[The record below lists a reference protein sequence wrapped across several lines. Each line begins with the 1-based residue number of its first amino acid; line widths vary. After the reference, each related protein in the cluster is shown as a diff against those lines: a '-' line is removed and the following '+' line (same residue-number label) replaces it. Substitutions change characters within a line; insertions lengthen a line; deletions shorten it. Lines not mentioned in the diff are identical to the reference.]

1 MHLKTFLTFVGL
13 LSPALA
19 QRIVPGAYIA
29 EIKGTNTNG
38 FLNKA
43 RTNGV
48 KIHHR
53 MTLNQETSI
62 FNGVSFDLED
72 DTPENRAKINSWGE
86 VVELS
91 PVRLYDAAAP
101 IAEHV
106 TRDVT
111 RLISKR
117 AGGPLDN
124 YPPHIQGGVDRLHA
138 EGLSGKGIKIAV
150 IDTGIDY
157 THPSLGGK
165 FGPGNKVAFGTDL
178 VGDRY
183 NGQNTPVPKDDPIDC
198 AGHGTHV
205 AGIIAGVD
213 KDFIGVAPEVTLGAY
228 KVFGCPSVSVG
239 NDVLISAF
247 LQAQADGA
255 DLITASIGGPSGW
268 TEDPWAK
275 VVTRIVDAGT
285 PCSIAAGNEGAEGL
299 FYASGAADAVG
310 AICVGSVNNINSP
323 VVLTAAK
330 FSSGDIKD
338 KAFGY
343 TPGTGKFGSESFE
356 LAIPIVNG
364 QVTDACDGLPAD
376 MGDLKNKLVLIRR
389 GTCTFEA
396 KAAAAAAKG
405 ALNIMLVNNVPG
417 VVAVK
422 VETPGVRLGMVTPE
436 TGAEWLKIVS
446 EKGTVSVAFNSA
458 AAPIIGAVPNP
469 LSGGTMS
476 VFSSWGPTNEMYQ
489 RPHIS
494 APGGNILSTYP
505 VKLGGY
511 AVLSGTSMAT
521 PYIAGVIG
529 LYLEK
534 AKAEGRKVTPAE
546 LRVGLTT
553 TGRPLVFNDG
563 SKNSTF
569 LAPVAQQGAGMVDA
583 YKFLHSKTSV
593 DTELL
598 EFNDTQHFR
607 ESMSF
612 KITNNGDK
620 QATYKLTEISG
631 ATAYALKEGSTLTQ
645 AFPPTMLESYADV
658 KIVPDVLN
666 IKPGQSKR
674 VVVRLTR
681 PAGLDAARLPVYG
694 GWINIASNGVDR
706 LRIPYMGVATAMKK
720 ATVTNF
726 EENFPVLRNYKSE
739 TAPANSTVGFRPIL
753 DWALALGSAVV
764 RVDVVSVSN
773 AEANDVPVFTDN
785 TIGSLPGFPRYW
797 VPRTPANPDDD
808 EINRVAFTGRIVKQE
823 GDPSIKV
830 AAGTYKLVYRA
841 LKMTGRKHS
850 GRDYERWESPNFVW
864 SF

>member
-38 FLNKA
+38 FLSKA

-48 KIHHR
+48 KIRHR

-101 IAEHV
+101 VAKQV
-106 TRDVT
+106 TRDVAK
-111 RLISKR
+111 LISKR

-124 YPPHIQGGVDRLHA
+124 YPPHVQGGVDRLHA

-183 NGQNTPVPKDDPIDC
+183 NGNNTPVPDDDPIDC

-205 AGIIAGVD
+205 AGIIAAVD
-213 KDFIGVAPEVTLGAY
+213 KDFIGVAPEVILGAY

-275 VVTRIVDAGT
+275 VVTRIVNAGT

-299 FYASGAADAVG
+299 FYASGAADAIG
-310 AICVGSVNNINSP
+310 AIGVGSVNNLNSP

-338 KAFGY
+338 KEFGY
-343 TPGTGKFGSESFE
+343 TPGTGSFGTKSYE
-356 LAIPIVNG
+356 LYVPVVDG
-364 QVTDACDGLPAD
+364 QITDACAGLPAD
-376 MGDLKNKLVLIRR
+376 VGDLKDKMVVILR

-396 KAAAAAAKG
+396 KASAAAAKG
-405 ALNIMLVNNVPG
+405 ALNVMLVNNVPG
-417 VVAVK
+417 AVD
-422 VETPGVRLGMVTPE
+422 VTVTAPGVSVGMVTPE
-436 TGAEWLKIVS
+436 TGAEWLKIVV
-446 EKGTVSVAFNSA
+446 EKGTISASFNEEA
-458 AAPIIGAVPNP
+458 AGIITAVPNP

-505 VKLGGY
+505 LIFGGY

-521 PYIAGVIG
+521 PYVAGVIG
-529 LYLEK
+529 LYLQK

-563 SKNSTF
+563 AKNSTF
-569 LAPVAQQGAGMVDA
+569 LAPVAQQGGGIVDA

-598 EFNDTQHFR
+598 EFNDTQQSSLKSPVPLLIPPRRVPLLPRLSHQPCLSPMPMLRYLQMFLTSSQASPR
-607 ESMSF
+607 ELSSASPAQLDLMPPESQSMVAGSRF
-612 KITNNGDK
+612 P
-620 QATYKLTEISG
+620 AMVS
-631 ATAYALKEGSTLTQ
+631 TAS
-645 AFPPTMLESYADV
+645 ESHTWV
-658 KIVPDVLN
+658 SP
-666 IKPGQSKR
+666 
-674 VVVRLTR
+674 
-681 PAGLDAARLPVYG
+681 LP
-694 GWINIASNGVDR
+694 
-706 LRIPYMGVATAMKK
+706 
-720 ATVTNF
+720 
-726 EENFPVLRNYKSE
+726 
-739 TAPANSTVGFRPIL
+739 
-753 DWALALGSAVV
+753 
-764 RVDVVSVSN
+764 
-773 AEANDVPVFTDN
+773 
-785 TIGSLPGFPRYW
+785 
-797 VPRTPANPDDD
+797 
-808 EINRVAFTGRIVKQE
+808 
-823 GDPSIKV
+823 
-830 AAGTYKLVYRA
+830 
-841 LKMTGRKHS
+841 
-850 GRDYERWESPNFVW
+850 
-864 SF
+864 

>member
-1 MHLKTFLTFVGL
+1 MHLKAFLTFVGL

-29 EIKGTNTNG
+29 EIKGTNSNG
-38 FLNKA
+38 FLSKA
-43 RTNGV
+43 RTQGIKV
-48 KIHHR
+48 RHR

-101 IAEHV
+101 VAKQV
-106 TRDVT
+106 SRDVAKV
-111 RLISKR
+111 ISKR
-117 AGGPLDN
+117 AGGPLDA
-124 YPPHIQGGVDRLHA
+124 YPPHVQGGVDRLHA

-157 THPSLGGK
+157 NHPSLGGK

-183 NGQNTPVPKDDPIDC
+183 TGSNTPVPDADPVDC

-205 AGIIAGVD
+205 AGIIAAVD

-228 KVFGCPSVSVG
+228 KVFGCPSISVG

-299 FYASGAADAVG
+299 FYASGAADAIG
-310 AICVGSVNNINSP
+310 AIGIGSVNNINSP

-330 FSSGDIKD
+330 YSAGATKD
-338 KAFGY
+338 KEFGY
-343 TPGTGKFGSESFE
+343 TPGTGSFGTQTYE
-356 LAIPIVNG
+356 LYIPVVDG
-364 QVTDACDGLPAD
+364 QVTDACAGLPAD
-376 MGDLKNKLVLIRR
+376 AGDLKDKMVVIRR
-389 GTCTFEA
+389 GTCTFES

-405 ALNIMLVNNVPG
+405 AKNVMLVNNVPG
-417 VVAVK
+417 AVD
-422 VETPGVRLGMVTPE
+422 VTVTAPGVSVGMVTPE
-436 TGAEWLKIVS
+436 TGAEWLKLVS
-446 EKGTVSVAFNSA
+446 EKQTISVSFDKDA
-458 AAPIIGAVPNP
+458 AGIITAVPNP

-505 VKLGGY
+505 LAFGGY

-521 PYIAGVIG
+521 PYVAGVIG
-529 LYLEK
+529 LYLQK

-546 LRVGLTT
+546 LRVGLAT
-553 TGRPLVFNDG
+553 TGKPLVFNDG
-563 SKNSTF
+563 TKNATY
-569 LAPVAQQGAGMVDA
+569 LAPVAQQGGGMVDA

-607 ESMSF
+607 ASMSF

-620 QATYKLTEISG
+620 QATYKLTDISG
-631 ATAYALKEGSTLTQ
+631 ATAYTTKEGSTLAQ
-645 AFPPTMLESYADV
+645 AFPPTMLESYANV
-658 KIVPDVLN
+658 QIVPNVLN

-674 VVVRLTR
+674 VVVRVTP
-681 PAGLDAARLPVYG
+681 PAGLDSARIPVYG

-706 LRIPYMGVATAMKK
+706 LKIPYMGVATAMKK

-726 EENFPVLRNYKSE
+726 EEGFPVLVNYKGE
-739 TAPANSTVGFRPIL
+739 DAPANSTIGSRPV
-753 DWALALGSAVV
+753 LAWGLVLGSAAV

-773 AEANDVPVFTDN
+773 PEANDVPVFTDN
-785 TIGSLPGFPRYW
+785 TIGSLPGYPNYW
-797 VPRTPANPDDD
+797 TPRTASGEN
-808 EINRVAFTGRIVKQE
+808 NAVAFTGRIVKKE
-823 GDPSIKV
+823 GDPSIRV
-830 AAGTYKLVYRA
+830 PAGTYKLVYRA

-864 SF
+864 SA

>member
-48 KIHHR
+48 KVRHR

-101 IAEHV
+101 IAQHV

-111 RLISKR
+111 KLMNKR
-117 AGGPLDN
+117 AAGPLDN
-124 YPPHIQGGVDRLHA
+124 YPPHVQGGVNRLHA
-138 EGLSGKGIKIAV
+138 EGLDGKGIKIAV

-165 FGPGNKVAFGTDL
+165 FGPGNKVAFGLDL

-205 AGIIAGVD
+205 AGIIAAVD

-299 FYASGAADAVG
+299 FYASGAADAIG
-310 AICVGSVNNINSP
+310 AIGVGSVNNLNSP

-338 KAFGY
+338 KEFGY
-343 TPGTGKFGSESFE
+343 TPGTGSFGTKSYE
-356 LAIPIVNG
+356 LVVPVVDG
-364 QVTDACDGLPAD
+364 QITDACAGLPAD
-376 MGDLKNKLVLIRR
+376 VGDLKGKMVVIRR
-389 GTCTFEA
+389 GTCTFES

-405 ALNIMLVNNVPG
+405 ALNVMLVNNVPG
-417 VVAVK
+417 AVD
-422 VETPGVRLGMVTPE
+422 VTVTAPGVSVGMVTPE
-436 TGAEWLKIVS
+436 TGAQWVKLVG
-446 EKGTVSVAFNSA
+446 EKAAISVAFDEKA
-458 AAPIIGAVPNP
+458 AGIIDAVPNP

-505 VKLGGY
+505 LIFGGY

-521 PYIAGVIG
+521 PYVAGVIG
-529 LYLEK
+529 LYLQK

-563 SKNSTF
+563 AKNSTF
-569 LAPVAQQGAGMVDA
+569 LAPVAQQGGGIVDA
-583 YKFLHSKTSV
+583 YKFIHSKTSV

-631 ATAYALKEGSTLTQ
+631 ATAYTTTEGSTL
-645 AFPPTMLESYADV
+645 AKPFPPDMVESYANV
-658 KIVPDVLN
+658 KIEPDVLN
-666 IKPGQSKR
+666 IKPGQSRR

-681 PAGLDAARLPVYG
+681 PDGLDASRIPVYG

-720 ATVTNF
+720 ATVINT
-726 EENFPVLRNYKSE
+726 EQGYPLLRNFKSV
-739 TAPANSTVGFRPIL
+739 TAPANSTIGSRPIL
-753 DWALALGSAVV
+753 EWGLALGSAVV
-764 RVDVVSVSN
+764 RIDVVSVSN
-773 AEANDVPVFTDN
+773 EEDNDVPVFTDN
-785 TIGSLPGFPRYW
+785 TIGSLPGFPNYW
-797 VPRTPANPDDD
+797 NPRTPLGPDD
-808 EINRVAFTGRIVKQE
+808 INRVAFTGRIVKKE

-830 AAGTYKLVYRA
+830 PAGTYKLVFRA

-850 GRDYERWESPNFVW
+850 GRDYERWVSEPFVW
-864 SF
+864 A

>member
-43 RTNGV
+43 KSNGV
-48 KIHHR
+48 KVRHR
-53 MTLNQETSI
+53 MTLDQETSI
-62 FNGVSFDLED
+62 FNGVSFDLEN

-101 IAEHV
+101 IAQHV

-111 RLISKR
+111 KLMSKR
-117 AGGPLDN
+117 AGEPLEN
-124 YPPHIQGGVDRLHA
+124 YPPHVQGGVNRLHA

-165 FGPGNKVAFGTDL
+165 FGPGNKVAFGLDL

-183 NGQNTPVPKDDPIDC
+183 NGQNIPVPKDDPIDC

-205 AGIIAGVD
+205 AGIIAAVD

-275 VVTRIVDAGT
+275 VVTRIVDSGT

-299 FYASGAADAVG
+299 FYASGAADAIG
-310 AICVGSVNNINSP
+310 AIGVGSVNNINSP

-330 FSSGDIKD
+330 FTSGEIKD
-338 KAFGY
+338 KEFGY
-343 TPGTGKFGSESFE
+343 TPGTGSFGTKSYE
-356 LAIPIVNG
+356 LYVPVVDG
-364 QVTDACDGLPAD
+364 QITDACAGLPAD
-376 MGDLKNKLVLIRR
+376 SGDLKGKMVVIRR

-396 KAAAAAAKG
+396 KAAAAAIKG
-405 ALNIMLVNNVPG
+405 ALNVMLVNNVPG
-417 VVAVK
+417 AVD
-422 VETPGVRLGMVTPE
+422 VTVTAPGVSVGMVTPE
-436 TGAEWLKIVS
+436 TGAEWLKIVGAK
-446 EKGTVSVAFNSA
+446 ETISVAFDDKA
-458 AAPIIGAVPNP
+458 ASIIGAVPNP

-505 VKLGGY
+505 LIFGGY

-521 PYIAGVIG
+521 PYVAGVIG
-529 LYLEK
+529 LYLQK

-553 TGRPLVFNDG
+553 TGRPLIFNNG
-563 SKNSTF
+563 TKNANY
-569 LAPVAQQGAGMVDA
+569 LAPVAQQGAGIVDA

-598 EFNDTQHFR
+598 EFNDTQHFH

-620 QATYKLTEISG
+620 QATYQLTEIPG
-631 ATAYALKEGSTLTQ
+631 ATAYTTMEGSTL
-645 AFPPTMLESYADV
+645 AKPFPPDMVESYADV
-658 KIVPDVLN
+658 KIEPEVLN

-681 PAGLDAARLPVYG
+681 PDGLDASRIPVYG

-706 LRIPYMGVATAMKK
+706 LRIPYMGVATAMNK
-720 ATVTNF
+720 ATVINS
-726 EENFPVLRNYKSE
+726 EEGYPKLRNFKSV
-739 TAPANSTVGFRPIL
+739 TAPANSTIGARPSL
-753 DWALALGSAVV
+753 EWSLVLGSAVV
-764 RVDVVSVSN
+764 RIDVVSVSN
-773 AEANDVPVFTDN
+773 EEANDVPVFTDN
-785 TIGSLPGFPRYW
+785 TIGSLPGFPNYW
-797 VPRTPANPDDD
+797 NPRTQSGIDN
-808 EINRVAFTGRIVKQE
+808 INRVTFTGKIVKNE
-823 GDPSIKV
+823 GDPPIKV
-830 AAGTYKLVYRA
+830 APGTYKLVFRA
-841 LKMTGRKHS
+841 LKMTGRKNT
-850 GRDYERWESPNFVW
+850 GRDYERWVSEPFVW
-864 SF
+864 A